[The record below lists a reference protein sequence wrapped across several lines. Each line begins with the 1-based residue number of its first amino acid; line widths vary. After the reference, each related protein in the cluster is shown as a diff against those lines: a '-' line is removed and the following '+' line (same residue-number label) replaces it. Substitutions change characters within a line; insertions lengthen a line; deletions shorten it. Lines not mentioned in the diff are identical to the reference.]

1 MTDYPFLPVLLGS
14 DANVYGMARSFHEA
28 YGLRSLAVSKTIFTA
43 TADSKII
50 DFTLEPDL
58 ENPDTFLASL
68 ISLKK
73 RYPDK
78 TLLLV
83 PCSDGYMKLLVQFQ
97 EELRPYFAFNCPTL
111 ENLQRLTLKENFYA
125 VCDEFG
131 FSYPQTDI
139 VTPQNYQTVPLQI
152 PFPRIIKASNSVEYW
167 KCSFPGKRKVFVAQ
181 DQEEYDKILR
191 LIYSSSYQDHLTIQE
206 FIPGDDSF
214 MRVLNCY
221 CGRDGKVRLMAL
233 GHPLLEDHTPGGIGN
248 YVAIISDFDP
258 DLLEQF
264 RNFLETIGWTGF
276 ANFDMKYD
284 SRDGKYKLFETNP
297 RQGRSSYYVTAAGYN
312 LAVWLVE
319 DVIEK
324 KDLPLTLAQNEHLWL
339 QVPKRL
345 VRQYLPS
352 PELQTKVRELVKAG
366 KCTQSLFYKPD
377 LSPSRRMK
385 LTLNLLNHYRKYKR
399 YYGKKGLEE

>member
-1 MTDYPFLPVLLGS
+1 
-14 DANVYGMARSFHEA
+14 
-28 YGLRSLAVSKTIFTA
+28 
-43 TADSKII
+43 
-50 DFTLEPDL
+50 
-58 ENPDTFLASL
+58 
-68 ISLKK
+68 
-73 RYPDK
+73 
-78 TLLLV
+78 
-83 PCSDGYMKLLVQFQ
+83 
-97 EELRPYFAFNCPTL
+97 
-111 ENLQRLTLKENFYA
+111 
-125 VCDEFG
+125 
-131 FSYPQTDI
+131 
-139 VTPQNYQTVPLQI
+139 
-152 PFPRIIKASNSVEYW
+152 
-167 KCSFPGKRKVFVAQ
+167 
-181 DQEEYDKILR
+181 
-191 LIYSSSYQDHLTIQE
+191 
-206 FIPGDDSF
+206 
-214 MRVLNCY
+214 
-221 CGRDGKVRLMAL
+221 
-233 GHPLLEDHTPGGIGN
+233 
-248 YVAIISDFDP
+248 
-258 DLLEQF
+258 
-264 RNFLETIGWTGF
+264 
-276 ANFDMKYD
+276 MKYD